1 MTKHDHGDEVLEKN
15 VETLLGQVYDPPKM
29 DRGAKQRIRENLVA
43 RVPAPVEKPRL
54 RFPMLVTGA
63 ALVAGVGVAV
73 IAAQLG
79 DLPER
84 SAGPVAKKDDH
95 RIELGDGTVA
105 VLGEGGKLDALGDR
119 RVRVQGQVYLDV
131 AQGKGKFTV
140 ETTHGKLAVLGTRF
154 VVDARPDETTAAVLR
169 GKVQLSS
176 GGGDVVVHAG
186 QQGTMRAG
194 AIPTRAPAPRLS
206 HLVGWAQKVHE
217 SAEGDAPRRRSG
229 TLYARNPQSQEN
241 DFPLP
246 MKAMTVDVVVEN
258 QVARV
263 ALDQT
268 FHNPR
273 PETLEGVYRFT
284 VPPDAALSR
293 LAMYVDGTLTES
305 AVVERMQARRIYE
318 EIVYRRRDPALAEW
332 TGAGRVDMRIFPLV
346 GNQDKRVI
354 VAYTQSLPRLY
365 DDWTLT
371 VPMPELDDA
380 VDEVAMKVR
389 IADCGTCEVHSPSHA
404 VDVAHDGDAAVV
416 TYKKAGDRVGDS
428 LVLTVRDP
436 AKDARVA
443 RASDGNMQYL
453 LVRARP
459 EIAGGVVHRPDP
471 APRRWVILD
480 DVSASRGA
488 LERRAQAD
496 LIDRLIDTIDEDD
509 LVTVAT
515 FDVAVRRYGEEAVRA
530 ASLDRRDLRSW
541 LGKERGGVGATDL
554 GAALDEANALLGE
567 NGPIAAEDAYI
578 VYLGDGVVTGGARDL
593 AALKQ
598 RLEGK
603 ATFIG
608 FAVGD
613 GADVPSLGALADA
626 TGGLVVPIDPADD
639 LGWRAL
645 DAVAVLYTPR
655 VTGLEARVVD
665 PAGKPVSEAHAYL
678 RGGQL
683 ADGDEL
689 EVVVRAPK
697 GAEIAAVEVRGTRS
711 GDAWQ
716 HRVELASATATEHAG
731 YLPRLWAQRHVQAL
745 ILKRGTAPAPQPC
758 SGAPCPTIEEQRIAY
773 REILRKEIVGLGK
786 QFFLLSPHTS
796 LIVLEN
802 DAMYAQYGVE
812 KGKNLGWAAYRTPD
826 KIPVVTGATPS
837 LLPDV
842 EELALVRT
850 PVQPFYS
857 YGYRDGLDGRWLQQ
871 NEWQLARRGASFDS
885 ITFDGEMGGTGW
897 GTIGGGGLRNSGL
910 LRGDSAGNAGPVTVT
925 SGVAAGS
932 EPNQPVAGADSAR
945 AEDKPAAANQAVL
958 GALEEGEHSLKFV
971 TTDELRESANFWAV
985 GDTRKRSRMKAGGKN
1000 RWGNGFADRDN
1011 GFGWG
1016 GQPYAIAWNY
1026 AADPRLD
1033 DLTEFVP
1040 AFFPGELD
1048 AAIAELRAAAG
1059 GAKGSIDD
1067 GARAL
1072 LGRARV
1078 APGVY
1083 RWGDGP
1089 EITVDADGGMAWR
1102 LVHDTGL
1109 EEVISFD
1116 AGTLRRRYD
1125 ELGLEV
1131 VRELGDATPALLMT
1145 VLPLV
1150 TPDPDHLARWYVIT
1164 KKGDRTLAMAPASA
1178 PTEPTLE
1185 LELDADGRMV
1195 ALRTAAGRDLITIRW
1210 DGGEPIGATVLG
1222 DSVIVARAATTIA
1235 SAARTASAT
1244 PAGTVT
1250 VALPLR
1256 PPAYWRNK
1264 LEDLAAGTDEWR
1276 AATRNLMASL
1286 AATQDPHG
1294 AVAALR
1300 ELDKAGDIAAGDLV
1314 LASGALARSTTDKE
1328 LIDLLEE
1335 AGDAGRLVGRYL
1347 SASRA
1352 YSKKPR
1358 AGVFSPVAG
1367 VDGAALVATL
1377 AKHREVL
1384 AQVEAG
1390 KLEGALTTLR
1400 LSSKSGRASVLHVIA
1415 AMQIAA
1421 HAYNQPKAAE
1431 AWDAVADG
1439 RWRNVARY
1447 EAARTHYNRGD
1458 YAGAATRMVE
1468 LLASIDPDAIPI
1480 TVDWT
1485 AKSAVTYSARG
1496 QVGWQLAWTA
1506 YRNAILDRGDFAD
1519 VMTLLAGA
1527 MQIGEA
1533 DVDRI
1538 IGRAA
1543 ELADGDPDAI
1553 AEIVGRALA
1562 LGQVDRA
1569 APLLDTALA
1578 REATPELLRLAA
1590 QVAERQGRVADAA
1603 DLLDKA
1609 ITAEGDGPV
1618 ALAALR
1624 MDMQHL
1630 LALRGRVAL
1639 LATGTARETALDA
1652 AVDLSHRWRD
1662 LDPDNAAIDRQVGEL
1677 LLAGGRR
1684 DEAWRQL
1691 STAIERHPMEG
1702 DGWALVAEVME
1713 KEGRLDESLSY
1724 WQQAVVID
1732 QTNPTWRMRK
1742 AQALFALGRDDE
1754 GKALLKEIK
1763 DGTWHERW
1771 MNVTYQVQ
1779 TMLQQL
1785 DAQRRTQ

>member
-15 VETLLGQVYDPPKM
+15 VETLLGSVYDPPTM
-29 DRGAKQRIRENLVA
+29 DRGARQRIRENLLA
-43 RVPAPVEKPRL
+43 KAPAPVAPPRL
-54 RFPMLVTGA
+54 RFGALVTGA

-73 IAAQLG
+73 IASQLG
-79 DLPER
+79 DLPG
-84 SAGPVAKKDDH
+84 SSGPAVAREDDH

-105 VLGEGGKLDALGDR
+105 VLGDGGKLDALGDR
-119 RVRVQGQVYLDV
+119 RVRVSGQVYLDV

-140 ETTHGKLAVLGTRF
+140 ETAHGELAVLGTRF
-154 VVDARPDETTAAVLR
+154 VVDAGADETTAAVLR

-176 GGGDVVVHAG
+176 GGRDVVVHAG

-206 HLVGWAQKVHE
+206 HLVGWAQQAHE
-217 SAEGDAPRRRSG
+217 AAEGDAPRRRSG
-229 TLYARNPQSQEN
+229 TLYARDPQWQEH

-246 MKAMTVDVVVEN
+246 MKSMTVDVVVEN

-332 TGAGRVDMRIFPLV
+332 TGAGRVDMRIFPLF
-346 GNQDKRVI
+346 GQQDRRVI

-380 VDEVAMKVR
+380 VDAVSMKVR
-389 IADCGTCEVHSPSHA
+389 IADCGSCEIHSPSHA
-404 VDVAHDGDAAVV
+404 VEVAHDGDAAVV
-416 TYKKAGDRVGDS
+416 SYQKAGDRVGDS

-443 RASDGNMQYL
+443 RATDGGVQYL
-453 LVRARP
+453 LVR
-459 EIAGGVVHRPDP
+459 GRPDLGAGAVAGER

-488 LERRAQAD
+488 LERRAQAE

-515 FDVAVRRYGEEAVRA
+515 FDVAVRRHGEEAVRA
-530 ASLDRRDLRSW
+530 ASLDRRALRTW
-541 LGKERGGVGATDL
+541 LLEERGGVGATDL
-554 GAALDEANALLGE
+554 GKALDEAAGLLTE
-567 NGPIAAEDAYI
+567 NGPIAADDAYI

-598 RLEGK
+598 RIEGK

-613 GADVPSLGALADA
+613 GADLPSLGALADA

-665 PAGKPVSEAHAYL
+665 PAGKPVSEALAYL

-683 ADGDEL
+683 AEGDEL

-697 GAEIAAVEVRGTRS
+697 GAEIAAVEVRGTRA
-711 GDAWQ
+711 GADWR
-716 HRVELASATATEHAG
+716 HRIELASATASGRAG
-731 YLPRLWAQRHVQAL
+731 YLPRLWAQKHVQAL
-745 ILKRGTAPAPQPC
+745 ILRRGTAPAPQAC
-758 SGAPCPTIEEQRIAY
+758 TGQPCPTIEEQRIAY
-773 REILRKEIVGLGK
+773 REALRKEIVELGK

-812 KGKNLGWAAYRTPD
+812 KGKNLGWAAYRTPE

-837 LLPDV
+837 SLPDV

-857 YGYRDGLDGRWLQQ
+857 YGYRDSLDGQWLQQ
-871 NEWQLARRGASFDS
+871 TEWQLDRRGGWFDS
-885 ITFDGEMGGTGW
+885 VVAETGGAGG
-897 GTIGGGGLRNSGL
+897 GTIGGGGVRTGL
-910 LRGDSAGNAGPVTVT
+910 LRGDSAAPVSAT
-925 SGVAAGS
+925 SA
-932 EPNQPVAGADSAR
+932 VAGADSA
-945 AEDKPAAANQAVL
+945 ANDKTVVANQAVL
-958 GALEEGEHSLKFV
+958 GALDEGEYSLRIV
-971 TTDELRESANFWAV
+971 TTDELRESNNFWSV
-985 GDTRKRSRMKAGGKN
+985 GDTRAKARSGKKN
-1000 RWGNGFADRDN
+1000 RWGRGFADGDN
-1011 GFGWG
+1011 GVGWG
-1016 GQPYAIAWNY
+1016 GQPYVIAWHY
-1026 AADPRLD
+1026 AADWRLD

-1059 GAKGSIDD
+1059 GGKGSIDD

-1072 LGRARV
+1072 LARARIE
-1078 APGVY
+1078 PGVY

-1116 AGTLRRRYD
+1116 AGTLRRRYG

-1131 VRELGDATPALLMT
+1131 VRELGDATPALLLT

-1150 TPDPDHLARWYVIT
+1150 TPDPDHLARWYVVT
-1164 KKGDRTLAMAPASA
+1164 KKNDRTIAMAPASTPA
-1178 PTEPTLE
+1178 EPTLE

-1195 ALRTAAGRDLITIRW
+1195 ALRTATGRDLLTIRW

-1222 DSVIVARAATTIA
+1222 EDLVVARAATTIA
-1235 SAARTASAT
+1235 SAAKAASAI
-1244 PAGTVT
+1244 PGGTIT

-1256 PPAYWRNK
+1256 PPAYWKNR
-1264 LEDLAAGTDEWR
+1264 LEGLASGTDEWR

-1286 AATQDPHG
+1286 AATQDSSG

-1300 ELDKAGDIAAGDLV
+1300 ELDQAGDVAVGELV
-1314 LASGALARSTTDKE
+1314 LASGALARSTTDQE

-1352 YSKKPR
+1352 YAKKPR

-1377 AKHREVL
+1377 AEHREVL

-1400 LSSKSGRASVLHVIA
+1400 LSSKSGASVLHVIA

-1421 HAYNQPKAAE
+1421 HAYDQPKAAE

-1468 LLASIDPDAIPI
+1468 LLGSIDPDAIPI

-1519 VMTLLAGA
+1519 VMALLAGA

-1543 ELADGDPDAI
+1543 DLAAGDPDAI

-1569 APLLDTALA
+1569 APLLDAALA
-1578 REATPELLRLAA
+1578 TESTPELLRLAA

-1609 ITAEGDGPV
+1609 ILAEGDGPV
-1618 ALAALR
+1618 SLAALR
-1624 MDMQHL
+1624 TDMQHL

-1639 LATGTARETALDA
+1639 LATGAARETALDA
-1652 AVDLSHRWRD
+1652 AVELTDRWRD
-1662 LDPDNAAIDRQVGEL
+1662 LDPDNAAIDRQIGEL

-1713 KEGRLDESLSY
+1713 REGRLDESLSY

-1742 AQALFALGRDDE
+1742 AQTLFALGRDDE
-1754 GKALLKEIK
+1754 GRALLKEIK

-1771 MNVTYQVQ
+1771 LNVTYQVQ
-1779 TMLQQL
+1779 TMLQQH
-1785 DAQRRTQ
+1785 DAQRRTK

>member
-1 MTKHDHGDEVLEKN
+1 
-15 VETLLGQVYDPPKM
+15 
-29 DRGAKQRIRENLVA
+29 
-43 RVPAPVEKPRL
+43 
-54 RFPMLVTGA
+54 
-63 ALVAGVGVAV
+63 
-73 IAAQLG
+73 
-79 DLPER
+79 
-84 SAGPVAKKDDH
+84 
-95 RIELGDGTVA
+95 
-105 VLGEGGKLDALGDR
+105 
-119 RVRVQGQVYLDV
+119 
-131 AQGKGKFTV
+131 
-140 ETTHGKLAVLGTRF
+140 
-154 VVDARPDETTAAVLR
+154 
-169 GKVQLSS
+169 
-176 GGGDVVVHAG
+176 
-186 QQGTMRAG
+186 MRAG

-206 HLVGWAQKVHE
+206 HLVGWAREAHAA
-217 SAEGDAPRRRSG
+217 AEGDAPRRRSG
-229 TLYARNPQSQEN
+229 TLYARNPQWQEQ

-246 MKAMTVDVVVEN
+246 MKSMTVDVVVEN

-284 VPPDAALSR
+284 VPPDAALQR

-332 TGAGRVDMRIFPLV
+332 TGAGRVDMRIFPLF

-354 VAYTQSLPRLY
+354 LAYTQSLPRLY

-389 IADCGTCEVHSPSHA
+389 IADCGTCEVHSPSHD
-404 VDVAHDGDAAVV
+404 VDVARDGDAAVV
-416 TYKKAGDRVGDS
+416 TYQKAGERVGDS
-428 LVLTVRDP
+428 LVLTVRD
-436 AKDARVA
+436 AGKEARVA
-443 RASDGNMQYL
+443 RAGDGDVQYL
-453 LVRARP
+453 LVRGRP
-459 EIAGGVVHRPDP
+459 DIAGGLVDRPDP

-480 DVSASRGA
+480 DVSASRSA
-488 LERRAQAD
+488 LERRAQAE
-496 LIDRLIDTIDEDD
+496 LIDRLVDTIDEDD

-515 FDVAVRRYGEEAVRA
+515 FDVGVRRHGEEMTRA
-530 ASLDRRDLRSW
+530 ASLDRRALRTW
-541 LGKERGGVGATDL
+541 LLEHRGGVGATDL
-554 GAALDEANALLGE
+554 GAALDEASAILGE
-567 NGPIAAEDAYI
+567 NGAIAAEDAYV

-593 AALKQ
+593 AALEQ

-665 PAGKPVSEAHAYL
+665 PAGKPVSEAFAYL

-683 ADGDEL
+683 AEGDEL

-697 GAEIAAVEVRGTRS
+697 GAEIAAVEVRGERA
-711 GDAWQ
+711 GAAWQ
-716 HRVELASATATEHAG
+716 HRIELASATAHERAG
-731 YLPRLWAQRHVQAL
+731 YLPRLWAQKHVQAL
-745 ILKRGTAPAPQPC
+745 ILKRATAPAPQPC
-758 SGAPCPTIEEQRIAY
+758 AGEPCPTIEEQRIAY
-773 REILRKEIVGLGK
+773 REALRKEIVALGK

-826 KIPVVTGATPS
+826 KIPVVTGGTPS
-837 LLPDV
+837 SIADV
-842 EELALVRT
+842 EGLALVRT

-857 YGYRDGLDGRWLQQ
+857 YNYYDGHLDGRWQQ
-871 NEWQLARRGASFDS
+871 NEWQLARRGAVLGA
-885 ITFDGEMGGTGW
+885 TTETGGLAW
-897 GTIGGGGLRNSGL
+897 GTIGGGGGTGGL
-910 LRGDSAGNAGPVTVT
+910 LRGDAGFADSTLALESVPVSASITAIPAEP
-925 SGVAAGS
+925 AAG
-932 EPNQPVAGADSAR
+932 
-945 AEDKPAAANQAVL
+945 EDKSGGLVANQA
-958 GALEEGEHSLKFV
+958 AARDEDGELSLDFV
-971 TTDELRESANFWAV
+971 TTDGLRESNNSWSV
-985 GDTRKRSRMKAGGKN
+985 GETRGTAKGGKRSR
-1000 RWGNGFADRDN
+1000 RWGGGLSDRKNNGFT
-1011 GFGWG
+1011 WG

-1026 AADPRLD
+1026 ASDYRLD

-1048 AAIAELRAAAG
+1048 AAMAELRAASG
-1059 GAKGSIDD
+1059 GVKGSIDD

-1072 LGRARV
+1072 LVAARRRLE
-1078 APGVY
+1078 PGVY
-1083 RWGDGP
+1083 RWGAGP
-1089 EITVDADGGMAWR
+1089 EITVDSGGGMAWR

-1109 EEVISFD
+1109 EEVVTFED
-1116 AGTLRRRYD
+1116 GTLRRRYD

-1145 VLPLV
+1145 VLPLL
-1150 TPDPDHLARWYVIT
+1150 TPDPDQLARWYVVT
-1164 KKGDRTLAMAPASA
+1164 KKADRTIALAPASA
-1178 PTEPTLE
+1178 PTAPTLE
-1185 LELDADGRMV
+1185 LELDADGRLL
-1195 ALRTAAGRDLITIRW
+1195 ALRTASGRDLIAVRW
-1210 DGGEPIGATVLG
+1210 DRGEPVGATVLG
-1222 DSVIVARAATTIA
+1222 EDVTVARAATTIA
-1235 SAARTASAT
+1235 SAAKAASTA
-1244 PAGTVT
+1244 PAGTIT

-1256 PPAYWRNK
+1256 PPAYWRNQ
-1264 LEDLAAGTDEWR
+1264 LESLAAGTDEWR
-1276 AATRNLMASL
+1276 AATRNLMAAL
-1286 AATQDPHG
+1286 AATQDPNG

-1300 ELDKAGDIAAGDLV
+1300 ELDKAGEVAAGDLV
-1314 LASGALARSTTDKE
+1314 LASGALVRSTTDAE

-1352 YSKKPR
+1352 YGKKPR

-1367 VDGAALVATL
+1367 VDGAALIATL

-1384 AQVEAG
+1384 AQVENG

-1400 LSSKSGRASVLHVIA
+1400 LSTQSGKPSVLHVIA

-1431 AWDAVADG
+1431 AWDTVAAG
-1439 RWRNVARY
+1439 PWKNVARY
-1447 EAARTHYNRGD
+1447 EAARAYYNRGD
-1458 YAGAATRMVE
+1458 YAGAATRMIE
-1468 LLASIDPDAIPI
+1468 LLGAVDPDAMPI

-1519 VMTLLAGA
+1519 VMALLAGA
-1527 MQIGEA
+1527 MQVGEA

-1538 IGRAA
+1538 LGRAA
-1543 ELADGDPDAI
+1543 DLAAGDPDAI

-1569 APLLDTALA
+1569 APLLDGALA
-1578 REATPELLRLAA
+1578 KERTPELLRLAA

-1603 DLLDKA
+1603 DHLDEAMKAEEGEPISLGLLRA
-1609 ITAEGDGPV
+1609 
-1618 ALAALR
+1618 
-1624 MDMQHL
+1624 DMQHL

-1639 LATGTARETALDA
+1639 LATGADRERALDA
-1652 AVDLSHRWRD
+1652 AVALSDRWRD
-1662 LDPDNAAIDRQVGEL
+1662 VDPDNAAIDRQIGEL

-1742 AQALFALGRDDE
+1742 AQTLFALGRDDE
-1754 GKALLKEIK
+1754 GKALLEEIQ
-1763 DGTWHERW
+1763 DGAWHERW
-1771 MNVTYQVQ
+1771 LNVTYQVQ
-1779 TMLQQL
+1779 TMLRQLETQQ
-1785 DAQRRTQ
+1785 RNR

>member
-1 MTKHDHGDEVLEKN
+1 MSKHEHGDEVLEKN
-15 VETLLGQVYDPPKM
+15 VETLLGGAYDPPTM

-43 RVPAPVEKPRL
+43 RVPAPPVRPRAL
-54 RFPMLVTGA
+54 FPMMVTGA

-73 IAAQLG
+73 IASQLG
-79 DLPER
+79 DR
-84 SAGPVAKKDDH
+84 GTAARDGAITKKDDQ

-105 VLGEGGKLDALGDR
+105 VLGTGGKVDAVGDR
-119 RVRVQGQVYLDV
+119 HVRVSGQVYLDV
-131 AQGKGKFTV
+131 AQGKGRFVV
-140 ETTHGKLAVLGTRF
+140 ETAHGKLAVLGTRF
-154 VVDARPDETTAAVLR
+154 VVDAQTDETTAAVLR
-169 GKVQLSS
+169 GKVQLTS
-176 GGGDVVVHAG
+176 GGRDVVVHAG
-186 QQGTMRAG
+186 QLGTMRDG

-206 HLVGWAQKVHE
+206 HLVGWAQKAHAA
-217 SAEGDAPRRRSG
+217 AEGDRPRRRSG
-229 TLYARNPQSQEN
+229 TLYARNPQWQEN

-246 MKAMTVDVVVEN
+246 MKAMAVDVVVEN

-293 LAMYVDGTLTES
+293 LAMYVEGTLTES
-305 AVVERMQARRIYE
+305 AVVERMAARRIYE

-346 GNQDKRVI
+346 GRQDKRVI

-380 VDEVAMKVR
+380 VDELAMKVR
-389 IADCGTCEVHSPSHA
+389 IADCGTCEVHSPSHP
-404 VDVAHDGDAAVV
+404 VEVAHDGDAAVV
-416 TYKKAGDRVGDS
+416 TYKKAGAEVGDS

-436 AKDARVA
+436 AKNARVA
-443 RASDGNMQYL
+443 KANDGDVQYL
-453 LVRARP
+453 LVR
-459 EIAGGVVHRPDP
+459 GRPDL
-471 APRRWVILD
+471 ADGAVAGERSPRRWVILD

-488 LERRAQAD
+488 LERRAQAE

-515 FDVAVRRYGEEAVRA
+515 FDVAVRRYGEETVRA
-530 ASLDRRDLRSW
+530 ASLDRGALRTW
-541 LGKERGGVGATDL
+541 LLKERGGVGATDL
-554 GAALDEANALLGE
+554 GDALDEAATMLNE
-567 NGPIAAEDAYI
+567 NGAIAASDAYI

-593 AALKQ
+593 AALKK
-598 RLEGK
+598 RIEGK

-613 GADVPSLGALADA
+613 GADVPSLGVLTDA

-645 DAVAVLYTPR
+645 DAIAVLYTPR
-655 VTGLEARVVD
+655 VTALEARIVD
-665 PAGKPVSEAHAYL
+665 PAGKPVSEAVAYL
-678 RGGQL
+678 RGSQL
-683 ADGDEL
+683 AEGDEL

-697 GAEIAAVEVRGTRS
+697 GAEIAAVEVRGERT
-711 GDAWQ
+711 GAAWE
-716 HRVELASATATEHAG
+716 HRIELASATPTSHAG

-745 ILKRGTAPAPQPC
+745 ILKRGTAPEPQPC
-758 SGAPCPTIEEQRIAY
+758 SGEPCPTLEEQRIAY
-773 REILRKEIVGLGK
+773 REVLRKEIVGLGK

-812 KGKNLGWAAYRTPD
+812 KGKNVGWASYKTPD
-826 KIPVVTGATPS
+826 KIAVVTGSAPS
-837 LLPDV
+837 SIADV
-842 EELALVRT
+842 EDVAMVRT

-857 YGYRDGLDGRWLQQ
+857 YGYYDGLDGRFQQ
-871 NEWQLARRGASFDS
+871 NEWQLARRGGVFTTTLEA
-885 ITFDGEMGGTGW
+885 E
-897 GTIGGGGLRNSGL
+897 IGGGGRNSVW
-910 LRGDSAGNAGPVTVT
+910 RGDVV
-925 SGVAAGS
+925 
-932 EPNQPVAGADSAR
+932 GADSTVSQPVGGMLDGVTAR
-945 AEDKPAAANQAVL
+945 VQTVPAEPRSVDKSQVVANQGHAAARD
-958 GALEEGEHSLKFV
+958 EDGELFMDLV
-971 TTDELRESANFWAV
+971 TTDELRESSNFWSV
-985 GDTRKRSRMKAGGKN
+985 GDERKKAKAGGRKN
-1000 RWGNGFADRDN
+1000 RWGNGFSDRESSIA
-1011 GFGWG
+1011 WG

-1026 AADPRLD
+1026 AADYRLD

-1048 AAIAELRAAAG
+1048 GAIAELRAAAG
-1059 GAKGSIDD
+1059 GMKGSIDD

-1072 LGRARV
+1072 LVAARRRLE
-1078 APGVY
+1078 PGVY
-1083 RWGDGP
+1083 RWGTGP
-1089 EITVDADGGMAWR
+1089 EVTVDPDGGMAWR

-1109 EEVISFD
+1109 EEVITFD
-1116 AGTLRRRYD
+1116 GKTLRRRYD

-1131 VRELGDATPALLMT
+1131 VRELGDATPALLMS
-1145 VLPLV
+1145 VLPLL
-1150 TPDPDHLARWYVIT
+1150 TPDPDQLARWYVVT
-1164 KKGDRTLAMAPASA
+1164 KKGDRTIALAPASA
-1178 PTEPTLE
+1178 PTAATLE
-1185 LELDADGRMV
+1185 LELDADGRML
-1195 ALRTAAGRDLITIRW
+1195 ALRTASGRDLIAIRW
-1210 DGGEPIGATVLG
+1210 DRGEPVGATVLG
-1222 DSVIVARAATTIA
+1222 EEVTVARAATTIA
-1235 SAARTASAT
+1235 DAATAARTA
-1244 PAGTVT
+1244 PAGTIAVT
-1250 VALPLR
+1250 LPLR
-1256 PPAYWRNK
+1256 PPAFWRNK
-1264 LEDLAAGTDEWR
+1264 LESLSSGTDEWR
-1276 AATRNLMASL
+1276 AATRNLIASL
-1286 AATQDPHG
+1286 AATQDTHG

-1300 ELDKAGDIAAGDLV
+1300 ELDKAGGVAAGDLV
-1314 LASGALARSTTDKE
+1314 LASGGLVHTTTDAE

-1335 AGDAGRLVGRYL
+1335 AGDSGRLVGRYL

-1367 VDGAALVATL
+1367 VDGAELIATL

-1384 AQVEAG
+1384 AQVETG

-1400 LSSKSGRASVLHVIA
+1400 LSTKSGNPSVLQVIA

-1421 HAYNQPKAAE
+1421 HSYNQPKAAE

-1439 RWRNVARY
+1439 PWKNVARY

-1468 LLASIDPDAIPI
+1468 LLGSVDPDAIPI

-1506 YRNAILDRGDFAD
+1506 YRNGILDRGDFDD
-1519 VMTLLAGA
+1519 VMALLAGA

-1538 IGRAA
+1538 LGRAA
-1543 ELADGDPDAI
+1543 DLAAGDPDAI

-1578 REATPELLRLAA
+1578 LESTPELLRLAA
-1590 QVAERQGRVADAA
+1590 QVAERQGRVTDAA
-1603 DLLDKA
+1603 DYLDKA
-1609 ITAEGDGPV
+1609 IKAEGDEPV
-1618 ALAALR
+1618 TLAALR

-1639 LATGTARETALDA
+1639 LATGAARDTALDA
-1652 AVDLSHRWRD
+1652 AVELSDRWRD
-1662 LDPDNAAIDRQVGEL
+1662 LDPDNGAIDRQIGEL

-1713 KEGRLDESLSY
+1713 KEGRLDESLTY

-1742 AQALFALGRDDE
+1742 AQTLFALGREDE
-1754 GKALLKEIK
+1754 GKAMLKEIT
-1763 DGTWHERW
+1763 GTKWHERW

-1785 DAQRRTQ
+1785 EAQQRTK